1 MKLLKL
7 ISWKIFGTK
16 SVNFCL
22 AILATFAVINC
33 GKRTTSIEKTYSK
46 KDTTIANLTHK
57 NIKVDSNYTIDFL
70 SFKIYPIDVSKPI
83 LINNVKIKNGIID
96 IISKKETLLYSK
108 IDKTKIEQVKKGSG
122 IEIKKDKETQKSDTS
137 NLWIGI
143 AFVVGLLIYFLI
155 RKDIFRK

>member
-1 MKLLKL
+1 MKTIK
-7 ISWKIFGTK
+7 SWE
-16 SVNFCL
+16 NFSTTLVICFML
-22 AILATFAVINC
+22 VILGGAVTNC
-33 GKRTTSIEKTYSK
+33 GTRSTEIKKEHVK
-46 KDTTIANLTHK
+46 KDSVISTLTHVK
-57 NIKVDSNYTIDFL
+57 IKVDSNYTIDFS

-122 IEIKKDKETQKSDTS
+122 IESKKDKETQKSDTS

-143 AFVVGLLIYFLI
+143 AFVIGLVIYFLI
-155 RKDIFRK
+155 RKSIFRN